1 MHQNPMQGNTLPLVD
16 AVFLEREASPLVSSI
31 DHLLGILSDPELV
44 VSQAMVLNLI
54 ALRWIAFDV
63 LRGHTM
69 DTTWFHSSHPK
80 DVHCKDRNDVVNSI
94 TFKFHSSHPK
104 DVHCK
109 GFVKPWNCQL
119 HGGYQ
124 NRLRICRLTHSLA
137 TLGRISPIGL
147 ERIPSDTRRLAE
159 PSCTG

>member
-44 VSQAMVLNLI
+44 VSQAMVLDLI

-80 DVHCKDRNDVVNSI
+80 DVHCKLRCSTSRYLISRSI
-94 TFKFHSSHPK
+94 HRTLKTFTARAS
-104 DVHCK
+104 
-109 GFVKPWNCQL
+109 
-119 HGGYQ
+119 
-124 NRLRICRLTHSLA
+124 
-137 TLGRISPIGL
+137 
-147 ERIPSDTRRLAE
+147 
-159 PSCTG
+159 